1 MALTKNQIAALQNV
15 FDNGILDH
23 DAEALEALKIVLAD
37 LKNNCNTAK
46 KML

>member
-23 DAEALEALKIVLAD
+23 DSEALEALKVVLTD
-37 LKNNCNTAK
+37 LKK
-46 KML
+46 

>member
-1 MALTKNQIAALQNV
+1 MALTKNQIAAPQNV

-37 LKNNCNTAK
+37 LKK
-46 KML
+46 